1 MTVVRH
7 SSLTQIRVQNVRT
20 ANICNRSCFEQIRWS
35 LCQLM
40 VDARALFN
48 FLYFDW
54 QKQLSLAVVRDGWGL
69 VLNRCWQPC
78 EAQTQLFPGSF
89 RPGPSDYWRSLCHAR
104 CPKGLLCVGPS
115 TFAEQ
120 QHWFPFSPYTT
131 ETRPDFS
138 WQVGRRWFRLTLF
151 SWAFAGTFTPNRF
164 ADSTIRAKLA
174 KHWNIWRKII
184 TLDESRKDQRWTHF
198 HCSAQCKV
206 CRIWVALKSLRNL
219 PPKRPAKTAGVCTT
233 DSAFLAHTCLCF
245 EAMARRHAERSMA
258 TSSAISQLRRPLCK

>member
-7 SSLTQIRVQNVRT
+7 SSLMQIRVQNVRT
-20 ANICNRSCFEQIRWS
+20 ANICNRSCFEEIRWS

-69 VLNRCWQPC
+69 VLNRCWQSC

-104 CPKGLLCVGPS
+104 CPEGLLCVGPS

-131 ETRPDFS
+131 ETRPDSS